1 MESSPHVVDGTEL
14 HLNTGFV
21 RKILVDFIRD
31 QIHNAGF
38 SKAIIGLSGGVDSA
52 VSAYLSREALG
63 KENVFA
69 VLMPHSSSSPESAAD
84 AGLIVKELGIHSE
97 IVEITPM
104 VDPFIASQKITD
116 NVRRGNI
123 MARMRMIILYDR
135 SLMVNALVVGT
146 SNKTETM
153 LGYGTLFGDM
163 ACALNPLGDLYKSQ
177 VWQLAEALG
186 VPRRI
191 VEKKP
196 TADLWKNQ
204 TDEGELGFSYKDVD
218 RLLYYMIDERRSDAE
233 LVSMGM
239 DKGFI
244 SEVKKRVTMNQFKRR
259 PPLVAKI
266 SQRTVN
272 VDFRYVRDWGI

>member
-69 VLMPHSSSSPESAAD
+69 VLMPYSSSSPESAAD

-244 SEVKKRVTMNQFKRR
+244 AEVKKRVTMNQFKRR
-259 PPLVAKI
+259 PPLVAKV

>member
-69 VLMPHSSSSPESAAD
+69 VLMPYSSSSPESAAD

-104 VDPFIASQKITD
+104 VDPLIASQKITD

-135 SLMVNALVVGT
+135 SLMFNALVVGT

-244 SEVKKRVTMNQFKRR
+244 AEVKKRVTMNQFKRR

>member
-1 MESSPHVVDGTEL
+1 METTTRTMNGNEL
-14 HLNTGFV
+14 LLNPKFV
-21 RKILVDFIRD
+21 KKMLVDFLRD

-38 SKAIIGLSGGVDSA
+38 TKAVIGLSGGVDSA
-52 VSAYLSREALG
+52 VSAYLSAEALG

-69 VLMPHSSSSPESAAD
+69 VLMPYVSSSPQSKAD
-84 AGLIVKELGIHSE
+84 AELVVSNLHVHSE
-97 IVEITPM
+97 VVEITPM
-104 VDPFIASQKITD
+104 VDPFITAQRMTD
-116 NVRRGNI
+116 NVRRGNV
-123 MARMRMIILYDR
+123 MARMRMIVLYDR
-135 SLMVNALVVGT
+135 SIQHHALVVGT

-163 ACALNPLGDLYKSQ
+163 ACAVNPLGDLFKTQ

-196 TADLWKNQ
+196 TADLWQDQ
-204 TDEGELGFSYKDVD
+204 TDEGELGFSYRDVD
-218 RLLYYMIDERRSDAE
+218 RLLYYMIDERRRDDE
-233 LVSMGM
+233 LTAMGFE
-239 DKGFI
+239 KKFI
-244 SEVKKRVTMNQFKRR
+244 ETIKRRVKQNQFKRR
-259 PPLVAKI
+259 PPIVAKI

>member
-1 MESSPHVVDGTEL
+1 MESTTHVVDGTEL
-14 HLNTGFV
+14 HLNTDFV
-21 RKILVDFIRD
+21 RRMLVDFIRD

-38 SKAIIGLSGGVDSA
+38 SKAIIGLSGGIDSA
-52 VSAYLSREALG
+52 VSAYLSCEALG

-69 VLMPHSSSSPESAAD
+69 VLMPYKSSSPESTTD
-84 AGLIVKELGIHSE
+84 AELIVKELGIHSE
-97 IVEITPM
+97 LVEITPM
-104 VDPFIASQKITD
+104 VDPFVEAQKITD

-123 MARMRMIILYDR
+123 MARMRMIVLYDR
-135 SLMVNALVVGT
+135 SLMNNALVVGT

-177 VWQLAEALG
+177 VWQLAESLG
-186 VPRRI
+186 VPRKI

-196 TADLWKNQ
+196 TADLWQNQ

-218 RLLYYMIDERRSDAE
+218 RLLYYMIDERRSDTE
-233 LVSMGM
+233 LIAMGIERL
-239 DKGFI
+239 FI
-244 SEVKKRVTMNQFKRR
+244 AEVKKRVTQNQFKRR
-259 PPLVAKI
+259 PPLIAKV

>member
-1 MESSPHVVDGTEL
+1 MESSTHVVDGTEL
-14 HLNTGFV
+14 HLNTEFV
-21 RKILVDFIRD
+21 KKMLVDFIRD

-38 SKAIIGLSGGVDSA
+38 SKAIVGLSGGIDSA
-52 VSAYLSREALG
+52 VSAYLSCEALG

-69 VLMPHSSSSPESAAD
+69 VLMPYKSSSPDSAAD

-97 IVEITPM
+97 VVEITPM
-104 VDPFIASQKITD
+104 VDPFFASQRITD
-116 NVRRGNI
+116 NIRRGNI
-123 MARMRMIILYDR
+123 MARMRMIVLYDR
-135 SLMVNALVVGT
+135 SLMNNALVVGT

-186 VPRRI
+186 VPKKI
-191 VEKKP
+191 IEKKP
-196 TADLWKNQ
+196 TADLWQNQ
-204 TDEGELGFSYKDVD
+204 TDEGELGFLYKDVD

-233 LVSMGM
+233 LISMGIE
-239 DKGFI
+239 KGFI
-244 SEVKKRVTMNQFKRR
+244 AEVKKRVTQNQFKRR
-259 PPLVAKI
+259 PPLVAKV

>member
-21 RKILVDFIRD
+21 KKILVDFIRD

-69 VLMPHSSSSPESAAD
+69 VLMPYSSSSPESAAD

-104 VDPFIASQKITD
+104 VDPLIASQKITD

-135 SLMVNALVVGT
+135 SLMFNALVVGT

-244 SEVKKRVTMNQFKRR
+244 AEVKKRVTMNQFKRR